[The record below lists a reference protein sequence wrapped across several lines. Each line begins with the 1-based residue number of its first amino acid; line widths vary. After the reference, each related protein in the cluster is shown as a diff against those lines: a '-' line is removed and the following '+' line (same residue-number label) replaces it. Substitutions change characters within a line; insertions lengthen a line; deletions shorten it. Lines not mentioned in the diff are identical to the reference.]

1 VTLYNKTTCPRSPDS
16 FLSVSCVAFLRSFT
30 IHNSHRHPVYFLQTA
45 SYRQR
50 CCRGRHRFRLAF
62 EEGSPPTVVQCVVFR
77 GFSTVMPEHWFGIRH
92 GYLLRR
98 TQESPCNHLIR
109 SYITTGTE
117 ARPLHNPH
125 KSRNLVRTFNTKPG
139 IQSCNQLKLFSY
151 KRDPKVNAE
160 FRTCRQNPNRGD
172 RGKGLGHVTSG

>member
-1 VTLYNKTTCPRSPDS
+1 MTLYNRLYVATFTGQ
-16 FLSVSCVAFLRSFT
+16 FAIAGVSCISQI
-30 IHNSHRHPVYFLQTA
+30 IHSSQQSQTPGVLPTNRLLPA
-45 SYRQR
+45 RGGRQ
-50 CCRGRHRFRLAF
+50 RFRLVF

-92 GYLLRR
+92 GYLLRS
-98 TQESPCNHLIR
+98 TQESPCNHLSR

-125 KSRNLVRTFNTKPG
+125 QSRNLVRTFNTKPG

-151 KRDPKVNAE
+151 KRDLKVNAE

-172 RGKGLGHVTSG
+172 RGKGLG